1 MTVAIADATSTSTV
15 STTITE
21 PKTIPVIAPPL
32 KGGLGEG
39 FKFCKLVDV
48 ELDVDVDV
56 GDIDVVVG
64 VVNVAV
70 EDIDE
75 ERFGLE
81 RLSLLVP
88 NDEAEFSGKF
98 EAVGAPVKMG
108 VVETDLRDP
117 GEDTRGVGVVTV
129 TAAFEAGKQ

>member
-1 MTVAIADATSTSTV
+1 
-15 STTITE
+15 
-21 PKTIPVIAPPL
+21 
-32 KGGLGEG
+32 
-39 FKFCKLVDV
+39 VDV

-88 NDEAEFSGKF
+88 NDEAEFSGEF

-117 GEDTRGVGVVTV
+117 GEDTRGVGVVTAA
-129 TAAFEAGKQ
+129 AAFEAGKQ